1 MKHRYSLLH
10 SSSLKPIGFS
20 VVELMVALAITA
32 FLLIGLVQIFSSVR
46 ASYSLQESLARVQ
59 ENSRFANSFMGR
71 HLRDAGRFPFA
82 EHESTEVDLGFTFPS
97 VLGNNLPPPIDAA
110 GTSDG
115 GGTASDAVR
124 ANIFTD
130 RDCFDNPNATL
141 TTTGTPATWHKQIT
155 FSHDAVDNEL
165 EYSCAYGAPA
175 LNVNPPAVIVNQP
188 ILNNVET
195 LQFQYGED
203 LNNDASADRYVLANN
218 WAAPGNIVAI
228 RIGLILTSEAL
239 GTFPED
245 AQTIDL
251 IGTTFDPTTER
262 RLRRP
267 VVLNINLR
275 NQTL

>member
-1 MKHRYSLLH
+1 MNRPSALQATRSH
-10 SSSLKPIGFS
+10 PAGFS

-59 ENSRFANSFMGR
+59 ENSRFANSFLTR
-71 HLRDAGRFPFA
+71 HLREAGRFPFA
-82 EHESTEVDLGFTFPS
+82 EHESAEVDLGFIFPTI
-97 VLGNNLPPPIDAA
+97 LGNNLPPPIDAA

-115 GGTASDAVR
+115 GGTTADAVR
-124 ANIFTD
+124 VNIFTD
-130 RDCFDNPNATL
+130 RDCFDNPNATV
-141 TTTGTPATWHKQIT
+141 TTTGAAATWHKQIT
-155 FSHDAVDNEL
+155 FSHDGANNEL

-175 LNVNPPAVIVNQP
+175 LNVNPPVVIANQP

-203 LNNDASADRYVLANN
+203 LNNDASADRYVLAGN

-228 RIGLILTSEAL
+228 RTGLILTSEAL
-239 GTFPED
+239 GTLPED
-245 AQTIDL
+245 AQTINL
-251 IGTTFDPTTER
+251 IGTTFDPTTQR